1 MNQDQVK
8 NILLRTADAETEF
21 RLVFSGKESSLVNG
35 LYKPKSREIILHN
48 RNFSSDDQ
56 LVYTALHEYA
66 HHLHCERKGFSVSGR
81 AHTNEFWGIFH
92 DLIVS
97 AESKG
102 LYRNPFDSEP
112 EFVELTKKIRETC
125 IEENGKVM
133 LEFGR
138 LLIEAQALCER
149 WKTRFE
155 DYLDRA
161 LGIPRVTAGAA
172 AKAAGYGIDPR
183 LGWDAMKLA
192 AGIRDPS
199 LRGEAVAAL
208 RSGMSPAAVR
218 ARVSPSRP
226 AADGE
231 ERLLRDKARVERS
244 ISRLSL
250 ELEEI
255 ERRLAEIGSTNRD
268 ETKSLHRS

>member
-8 NILLRTADAETEF
+8 ELLLRTADAETDF
-21 RLVFSGKESSLVNG
+21 SLVFSGKESSLVNG
-35 LYKPKSREIILHN
+35 LYKPRSREIILHN
-48 RNFSSDDQ
+48 RNFASDEQ

-66 HHLHCERKGFSVSGR
+66 HHLHCERKGFAASGR

-92 DLIVS
+92 DLLVA

-102 LYRNPFDSEP
+102 FYQSPFDREP
-112 EFVELTKKIRETC
+112 EFIELTRKIRETC
-125 IEENGKVM
+125 IEENGRVM

-161 LGIPRVTAGAA
+161 LAIPRVTAGAA
-172 AKAAGYGIDPR
+172 AKAAGYGIDPS
-183 LGWDAMKLA
+183 LGWDGMKLA
-192 AGIRDPS
+192 AGIRDPMLRNEAIES
-199 LRGEAVAAL
+199 LRG
-208 RSGMSPAAVR
+208 GMSPAAVR

-226 AADGE
+226 PEDGE
-231 ERLLRDKARVERS
+231 ERLLRDKARIERS
-244 ISRLSL
+244 IERLSH

-255 ERRLAEIGSTNRD
+255 ENRLREIAP
-268 ETKSLHRS
+268 

>member
-8 NILLRTADAETEF
+8 EILLRSAEAQTDF
-21 RLVFSGKESSLVNG
+21 SLVFSGKESSLVNG
-35 LYKPKSREIILHN
+35 LYKPRSREIVLHN

-92 DLIVS
+92 DLLVS
-97 AESKG
+97 AEAKG
-102 LYRNPFDSEP
+102 FYRSPFDSEP
-112 EFVELTKKIRETC
+112 EFIELTRRIRETC

-138 LLIEAQALCER
+138 LLIEAQGLCER

-172 AKAAGYGIDPR
+172 AKAAGYGIDPS
-183 LGWDAMKLA
+183 LGWDAMKMA
-192 AGIRDPS
+192 AGIRDP
-199 LRGEAVAAL
+199 GL
-208 RSGMSPAAVR
+208 RSEAIASLKAGMSPAAVR
-218 ARVSPSRP
+218 AKISPTRP
-226 AADGE
+226 PEDGE
-231 ERLLRDKARVERS
+231 ERLLRDRARIERS
-244 ISRLSL
+244 IARLHE

-255 ERRLAEIGSTNRD
+255 DKRLEALGIEAE
-268 ETKSLHRS
+268 

>member
-8 NILLRTADAETEF
+8 ELLLRTADTESDF
-21 RLVFSGKESSLVNG
+21 SLIFSGKESSLVNG
-35 LYKPKSREIILHN
+35 LYKPRSREIILHN
-48 RNFSSDDQ
+48 RNFASDEQ

-66 HHLHCERKGFSVSGR
+66 HHLHCERKGFTASGR

-92 DLIVS
+92 DLLVA

-102 LYRNPFDSEP
+102 FYKSPFDREP
-112 EFVELTKKIRETC
+112 EFIELTRKIRETC
-125 IEENGKVM
+125 IEENGRVM

-161 LGIPRVTAGAA
+161 LSIPRVTAGAA
-172 AKAAGYGIDPR
+172 AKAAGYGIDPS
-183 LGWDAMKLA
+183 LGWDGMKMA
-192 AGIRDPS
+192 AGIRDPL
-199 LRGEAVAAL
+199 LRNEAIEAL
-208 RSGMSPAAVR
+208 RAGMSPAAVR

-226 AADGE
+226 PEDGE
-231 ERLLRDKARVERS
+231 ERLLRDKARIEKS
-244 ISRLSL
+244 IERLSR

-255 ERRLAEIGSTNRD
+255 ENRLREINQ
-268 ETKSLHRS
+268 